1 MGRDN
6 KKYFKDLR
14 EQVHE
19 KLMGMQSFGESKK
32 TAIENGTE
40 KDKIFSFAT
49 YETYWKHSKYFVAW
63 INQKYPECTTLRS
76 AKRHVYEWLE
86 YRSNSVNK
94 IGEPLSAWTI
104 QTECAALNKLFSIDK
119 SDPNRFQPPQRRRE
133 DIRRSRVDVKQD
145 RHFSKTNNAELI
157 DFCRGTGCRRGVLER
172 LEGRDLWTRD
182 MMEDRVR
189 ELERKGRRTEKE
201 ERHLLTIKDALRVFP
216 EEKEFL
222 HHRKDKNGKYR
233 FAPIVGSKRDQIIER
248 VRSTAPK
255 EKVWKHVPK
264 SMDVHSYRAEYAT
277 RLYKDRARDIDR
289 IPYDRINRG
298 TGHRYQSQVY
308 VCRKDEAGKKLD
320 KRAMA
325 VCSKALGHNRIS
337 VIADHYLRGL

>member
-1 MGRDN
+1 MGRNN
-6 KKYFKDLR
+6 KKFFKDLR

-19 KLMGMQSFGESKK
+19 KLVSMQAFGESKRK
-32 TAIENGTE
+32 AKEDGTD
-40 KDKIFSFAT
+40 KDKIFSFGT
-49 YETYWKHSKYFVAW
+49 YETYWKHCKYYVTW
-63 INQKYPECTTLRS
+63 LNKTYPECTTLRS
-76 AKRHVYEWLE
+76 AKRHVNEWLE
-86 YRSNSVNK
+86 LRTNTVNK
-94 IGEPLSAWTI
+94 NGQPLSAWTI
-104 QTECAALNKLFSIDK
+104 QTECSALCKLFGIDR
-119 SDPNRFQPPQRRRE
+119 SDPNRFQPPQRHRE

-172 LEGRDLWTRD
+172 LEGRDLWTRT
-182 MMEDRVR
+182 MMEDRAR
-189 ELERKGRRTEKE
+189 ELAGKGHRTERE

-233 FAPIVGSKRDQIIER
+233 FAPIVGPKRDQIIER
-248 VRSTAPK
+248 MRSTAFK

-264 SMDVHSYRAEYAT
+264 NADIHSYRAEYAT
-277 RLYKDRARDIDR
+277 CMYKDHARDIER
-289 IPYDRINRG
+289 IPFDRVNRG
-298 TGHRYQSQVY
+298 TGHRYQSDVY
-308 VCRKDEAGKKLD
+308 VCRKDEAGKRLD

>member
-1 MGRDN
+1 MGRKN
-6 KKYFKDLR
+6 KNYFKDLR

-19 KLMGMQSFGESKK
+19 KLVNMQAFGESKREAK
-32 TAIENGTE
+32 KDGTE
-40 KDKIFSFAT
+40 KDKIFSFGT
-49 YETYWKHSKYFVAW
+49 YETYWKHCKYFVSW
-63 INQKYPECTTLRS
+63 INKTYPECTTLRS
-76 AKRHVYEWLE
+76 AKRHVNEWLE
-86 YRSNSVNK
+86 YRANSVNK
-94 IGEPLSAWTI
+94 SGEPLSAWTI
-104 QTECAALNKLFSIDK
+104 QTECASLNKLFGIDK

-145 RHFSKTNNAELI
+145 RHFSKTNHAELI

-172 LEGRDLWTRD
+172 LEGRDLWTRE
-182 MMEDRVR
+182 MMEDKVR
-189 ELERKGRRTEKE
+189 MLEGKVKLSAKE
-201 ERHLLTIKDALRVFP
+201 EHHLATLRDALRVFP

-233 FAPIVGSKRDQIIER
+233 FSPIVGPKREQIIER
-248 VRSTAPK
+248 MQSTAPK
-255 EKVWKHVPK
+255 EKVWEHVPK
-264 SMDVHSYRAEYAT
+264 SMDVHSYRADYAT

-289 IPYDRINRG
+289 IPFDRINRG

-308 VCRKDEAGKKLD
+308 VCRKDEAGKRLD